1 MGLTIGLDATRI
13 DATPAFGVNSFG
25 EQADKAFVY
34 VQINGAVSQAGE
46 VVVIANDG
54 LSQPITTSVDLV
66 GRRVGIA
73 PDVAAIGTYCWLLV
87 RGESRFLVAG
97 NCRRHSALR
106 ATAVGGVV
114 DDAGSGPVIEG
125 IVSTEDAGSMQGLVD
140 GRLLHPTIQ
149 EQGGG
154 SGGALTKTRET
165 LGVVRYGTALVLDQP
180 NPNTTTADRN
190 MSVAHGLGRMPDGQK
205 VVAECQTA
213 DRNYAVGDVIQ
224 MGGMHTYTI
233 LHDATT
239 TYLYASGQGPW
250 IQNKEGTAN
259 TGANRMDETRWTF
272 TVTPYIIEEKSI
284 LTDVSGQ
291 AAVSATEIIDA
302 VSGTPSTTLKLIEWK
317 TGGTLE
323 WAAGG
328 GGGGGGFEVTAI
340 VPTSTDGIDGDHR
353 IHVNTGTGIV
363 DSVYAKASG
372 TWTQYAVNRVHR
384 GTGAPGSTIG
394 NRGDLYI
401 QYTGSNA
408 THIAVKTTT
417 NLWSTYAIPSGGSVT
432 LSDAAPQAP
441 GTANSGTSADVSR
454 ADHVHPSQT
463 VPSPSDTD
471 PLAPGTAAEGTS
483 AAYSRGDHVHPAGQR
498 RRRRFAVR

>member
-1 MGLTIGLDATRI
+1 MGLTIGLDANRI
-13 DATPAFGVNSFG
+13 DSTPEFGVNQFG

-34 VQINGAVSQAGE
+34 VKINGAISQAGE
-46 VVVIANDG
+46 VIVIANDG
-54 LSQPITTSVDLV
+54 LSHPITTSVDLV

-73 PDVAAIGTYCWLLV
+73 PDAAAIGTYCWILV
-87 RGESRFLVAG
+87 RGETRFLVAG

-114 DDAGSGPVIEG
+114 DDAGAGPVIEG
-125 IVSTEDAGSMQGLVD
+125 IISTDDAGAMQGLVD

-328 GGGGGGFEVTAI
+328 GGGGFEVTAI
-340 VPTSTDGIDGDHR
+340 VPTSTDGVDGDHR

-363 DSVYAKASG
+363 DSVYSKASG
-372 TWTQYAVNRVHR
+372 TWTQYAVARVHR
-384 GTGAPGSTIG
+384 GTGSPGQHHWQQG
-394 NRGDLYI
+394 R
-401 QYTGSNA
+401 
-408 THIAVKTTT
+408 
-417 NLWSTYAIPSGGSVT
+417 P
-432 LSDAAPQAP
+432 
-441 GTANSGTSADVSR
+441 
-454 ADHVHPSQT
+454 VHPVHRIERNAHRGQDDHKFVVHLRHSIGRLCN
-463 VPSPSDTD
+463 PFRCR
-471 PLAPGTAAEGTS
+471 S
-483 AAYSRGDHVHPAGQR
+483 AGSRHSSGRNRKRSAQR
-498 RRRRFAVR
+498 RPRPPQGNPRLRFYGRRQASSGEQRRYCCGVR